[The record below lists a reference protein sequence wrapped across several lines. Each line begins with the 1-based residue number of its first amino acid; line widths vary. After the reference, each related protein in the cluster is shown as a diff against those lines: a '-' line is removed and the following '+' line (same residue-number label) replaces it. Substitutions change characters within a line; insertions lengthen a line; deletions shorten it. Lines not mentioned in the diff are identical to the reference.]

1 MQLGWA
7 SSLTASLEWK
17 HLLAWPPKGC
27 SVAFSKC
34 PLSCNL
40 QGGQA
45 VLSSPLFFRVCLVDE
60 KVWFLVLYY
69 ISLLFDK

>member
-17 HLLAWPPKGC
+17 HLLAWPPKGY

-34 PLSCNL
+34 PSSCNL
-40 QGGQA
+40 QGGQQA
-45 VLSSPLFFRVCLVDE
+45 VLYCHLLLSSLP
-60 KVWFLVLYY
+60 
-69 ISLLFDK
+69 